1 MRFTIAG
8 RRMVRNVAVGLE
20 RAQVISE
27 FIGPR
32 TAAVQL
38 ESATEVHV
46 EDFLQEV
53 NDRVKRRFGRGESRR
68 SDDFSD
74 VEQAAK

>member
-8 RRMVRNVAVGLE
+8 CRMVSNVAIGLE
-20 RAQVISE
+20 CAQVISKV
-27 FIGPR
+27 IRPR

-46 EDFLQEV
+46 EDLLQEV
-53 NDRVKRRFGRGESRR
+53 NDRVKRRLGRGESRP